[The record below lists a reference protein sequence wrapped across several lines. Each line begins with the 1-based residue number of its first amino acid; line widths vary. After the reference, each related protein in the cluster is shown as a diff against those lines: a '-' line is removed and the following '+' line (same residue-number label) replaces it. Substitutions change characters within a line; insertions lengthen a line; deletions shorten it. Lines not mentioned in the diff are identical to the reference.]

1 MNKLQR
7 QSSQRRIRCDS
18 SRESEMV
25 GSCLRNIKA
34 VEHYATWKIRR
45 RWIARWSWYNLRTNV
60 SRWSTTRWLFLPLW
74 ARISRASLKASLYRD
89 SGRVSVLPRARTNLL
104 SVFVRISNLYT
115 ARHYA
120 IFRLTLAILR
130 KEVRYLPNWYISF
143 PGDFALDLLC
153 LSLPVLLIIVSC
165 HIAASSLRFV
175 IFVSTRGVP
184 ISAIM
189 YCETV
194 RCQLRIH
201 E

>member
-1 MNKLQR
+1 MAI
-7 QSSQRRIRCDS
+7 SSLVRAYLWSFFKSVALRRF
-18 SRESEMV
+18 
-25 GSCLRNIKA
+25 G
-34 VEHYATWKIRR
+34 
-45 RWIARWSWYNLRTNV
+45 
-60 SRWSTTRWLFLPLW
+60 P
-74 ARISRASLKASLYRD
+74 
-89 SGRVSVLPRARTNLL
+89 VSVSPRARTSLL

-143 PGDFALDLLC
+143 PRDFALDLLC
-153 LSLPVLLIIVSC
+153 LPSLVLLIIVSC

-184 ISAIM
+184 ISATM